1 MAIEEHVNA
10 IADLMAEVEGLADGP
25 IKAKLAAVAEHIEAI
40 HADPEAANVGLL
52 ISKSLWLR
60 AKSIASNLRTDLYT
74 LHSDMTEAAKVRG
87 IDLPSIMG
95 GGR

>member
-25 IKAKLAAVAEHIEAI
+25 IKAKLTAIAEHVEAI
-40 HADPEAANVGLL
+40 HDDPEAANVGVL
-52 ISKSLWLR
+52 ISKSIGRRAKAIAAVLR
-60 AKSIASNLRTDLYT
+60 ADLYD
-74 LHSDMTEAAKVRG
+74 LHSDMTEAAKARG
-87 IDLPSIMG
+87 IDLPGIMG